1 MSYYLLEY
9 SEDSKD
15 NLPKGKSPIL
25 VNDYNLNGF
34 DLRSVWRGTYI
45 EKWPDNLDFCYK
57 KGNVILDYVPNVLS
71 WLMFTDKAVE
81 VFKRLG
87 IVNIQYLPISIK
99 KAGKKEPSHMLNV
112 VNVLD
117 SVEALDLEKSDY
129 VSWEDDYKY
138 IKFIRKVVLN
148 KNASK
153 SNLDIFRLL
162 ESKNYIIV
170 SERIRIAVE
179 NEGLTGFGFKLL
191 ETD

>member
-1 MSYYLLEY
+1 MRYYLLEY

-15 NLPKGKSPIL
+15 KLPKGKIPIL

-34 DLRSVWRGTYI
+34 DLRLFWRGIYV
-45 EKWPDNLDFCYK
+45 EKWPDDLEFYYEKGNTILDF
-57 KGNVILDYVPNVLS
+57 VPNVLS

-81 VFKRLG
+81 VFKKSE
-87 IVNIQYLPISIK
+87 IMNMQYFPIIIK
-99 KAGKKEPSHMLNV
+99 KVGKKEHSHSLNV
-112 VNVLD
+112 INVLD
-117 SVEALDLEKSDY
+117 SVEALDWEKSDY
-129 VSWEDDYKY
+129 VSWEDDPKY

-153 SNLDIFRLL
+153 SNLDIFRLQ

-170 SERIRIAVE
+170 SERIRKAIE

-191 ETD
+191 QTD